1 MSLHPI
7 ASLKTALRAHLL
19 ADGAVTALIGMAIHD
34 QAPRDLDP
42 PYLVFGPAD
51 SRENAT
57 NDGDARVIDLE
68 LQLFTY
74 ERGSAAGLAAAGAIE
89 TSLAA
94 AGLTLTD
101 HRLVLL
107 TLRETQ
113 VRQDAARQLTRVS
126 LRYRA
131 FTEPL

>member
-7 ASLKTALRAHLL
+7 ASLKAALRAHLL
-19 ADGAVTALIGMAIHD
+19 ADSAVTVLIGSAIHD

-51 SRENAT
+51 ARENAT
-57 NDGDARVIDLE
+57 NDGDGRIVDLE
-68 LQLFTY
+68 LQLFTF
-74 ERGSAAGLAAAGAIE
+74 ERGSAVGLAAASVIE
-89 TSLAA
+89 ASLAA
-94 AGLTLTD
+94 SGLTLTD

-113 VRQDAARQLTRVS
+113 VRQDATRQLTRVN
-126 LRYRA
+126 LRYRS